1 MAQISTLFGHM
12 RHLVIEWEKGKNMS
26 VKNILSNK
34 GHDVY
39 SVTEEA
45 KLREAIGLLNEKNI
59 GVVLVTDGA
68 GNLAGIL
75 SERDIIR
82 RSLLQETGFRDEPV
96 TKSMTKDVLTV
107 ASSATVDDVMEI
119 MTNSHIRHVP
129 VLDGEEI
136 KGLISIGDIV
146 KRKIADAENEAAAM
160 RDYIA
165 AG

>member
-1 MAQISTLFGHM
+1 
-12 RHLVIEWEKGKNMS
+12 MS
-26 VKNILSNK
+26 VKDILKAK

-39 SVTEEA
+39 AVTDTV
-45 KLREAIGLLNEKNI
+45 KLREAIAVMNQKNI
-59 GVVLVTDGA
+59 GVVLITDNA
-68 GNLAGIL
+68 GELAGIL

-107 ASSATVDDVMEI
+107 SSMASVDDVMEI

-129 VLDGEEI
+129 VLDGDKI
-136 KGLISIGDIV
+136 NGLISIGDVV
-146 KRKIADAENEAAAM
+146 KRKIAIAENEAAEL
-160 RDYIA
+160 RHYIS